1 MSISQS
7 LPGAQFRGLS
17 FVTLL
22 CGTLIACDALAQHAG
37 GVPFQGGIPV
47 APKGLA
53 GKSLVAGPFEYAT
66 GEGQDIRVV
75 VVTKEL
81 SYPFSIAFL
90 PDGTMLVT
98 ERKADIRVIRG
109 GKLDPKPVTGPV
121 GYFAGESGLPGA
133 VHGYMDLVLHPQFA
147 QNQLLYLS
155 YTKRVNEKNHAAVAR
170 MHWTG
175 SAVDQVKDIWV
186 SDDSTNGATPIVFG
200 RDGKLYIATSGGDA
214 QDPSSTAGK
223 VLRINDDG
231 SVPKDNPFIGQKA
244 VPAGAKPGAVA
255 VEFNPAVYSLG
266 HRSSLGLAVHPSTG
280 EIWQSENGP
289 NGGDELNIIKAGKNY
304 GWPLVSYGRDYKGPW
319 QAKLPTHEGYEPP
332 VVYWTPAIAVSG
344 FTFYTGDKLPKW
356 KGDVFVGGLRQGE
369 IPGTGHLDRI
379 LFNDKMEELR
389 RESLLVDLR
398 QRIRDVKQGPD
409 GLLYVVT
416 DEAEGAVLRI
426 EPK

>member
-7 LPGAQFRGLS
+7 LPRTQFRGLS

-22 CGTLIACDALAQHAG
+22 CGTLLAADALAQHAN
-37 GVPFQGGIPV
+37 VPFQSGIPV
-47 APKGLA
+47 APLGLSNKPL
-53 GKSLVAGPFEYAT
+53 GAGPFKYAT

-75 VVTKEL
+75 VVTKQL
-81 SYPFSIAFL
+81 SVPFAIAFL

-98 ERKADIRVIRG
+98 ERKADIRVIRN
-109 GKLDPKPVTGPV
+109 GKLEPKPVAGGPV
-121 GYFAGESGLPGA
+121 GYFAGTSGLPGA
-133 VHGYMDLVLHPQFA
+133 VHGYMGLVLHPQFA

-155 YTKRVNEKNHAAVAR
+155 YTKRENEKNHAAVAR

-175 SAVDQVKDIWV
+175 AAVDQVEDVWV
-186 SDDSTNGATPIVFG
+186 SDDSTNGAAPIVFG

-231 SVPKDNPFIGQKA
+231 SVPRDNPFIGQKA
-244 VPAGAKPGAVA
+244 VSLSAKPGATA
-255 VEFNPAVYSLG
+255 VEFNPAIYSLG
-266 HRSSLGLAVHPSTG
+266 HRSSLGLAVHPVTG

-289 NGGDELNIIKAGKNY
+289 NGGDELNIIRAGKNY
-304 GWPLVSYGRDYKGPW
+304 GWPLVSYGRDYPGPW
-319 QAKLPTHEGYEPP
+319 HNTMPTHEGFEPP
-332 VVYWTPAIAVSG
+332 VIYWTPAIAVSG
-344 FTFYTGDKLPKW
+344 FAFYTGDKLPKW

-379 LFNDKMEELR
+379 LFNEKMEELR

-398 QRIRDVKQGPD
+398 QRVRDVKQGPD
-409 GLLYVVT
+409 GLLYVIT